1 MSWKTGKLQ
10 ILNDNIV
17 TTQKDSSVSGESY
30 IVNTNTMT
38 NHNEIIDIILNKDI
52 DALQS
57 WINKGGDVKTLIHE
71 ESLIQYIIDEIEI
84 DEEDIYVKMIEIL
97 IENGADVNYFDEE
110 YNAPVFQTI
119 YLDKPKV
126 LKLIL
131 EKGAHVHL
139 VGEERDTP
147 LTRAALDQ
155 NLEMIKLILPYSNN
169 DFINRSG
176 TFHAK
181 TPLGLA
187 FYYGNLEMI
196 ELLLQYRA
204 DPFVN
209 DGEGYPTIENIPEDI
224 DENLKKE
231 IFDLIERYKTK

>member
-1 MSWKTGKLQ
+1 M
-10 ILNDNIV
+10 
-17 TTQKDSSVSGESY
+17 
-30 IVNTNTMT
+30 
-38 NHNEIIDIILNKDI
+38 ID
-52 DALQS
+52 
-57 WINKGGDVKTLIHE
+57 
-71 ESLIQYIIDEIEI
+71 
-84 DEEDIYVKMIEIL
+84 IL

-110 YNAPVFQTI
+110 YYAPVFQTI
-119 YLDKPKV
+119 YLNKPKV

-131 EKGAHVHL
+131 EKGANVPL

-147 LTRAALDQ
+147 LTRAALDN
-155 NLEMIKLILPYSNN
+155 NLEIIRLILPYSNN

-187 FYYGNLEMI
+187 FHYGNLEMI
-196 ELLLQYRA
+196 ELLLQYKA

-209 DGEGYPTIENIPEDI
+209 DGEGYLTIENIPKET

-231 IFDLIERYKTK
+231 IFDLIEKYKHH

>member
-1 MSWKTGKLQ
+1 
-10 ILNDNIV
+10 
-17 TTQKDSSVSGESY
+17 
-30 IVNTNTMT
+30 MT
-38 NHNEIIDIILNKDI
+38 NHNEIINIVLNKDI
-52 DALQS
+52 DALQN
-57 WINKGGDVKTLIHE
+57 WINKGGNAKILINQ
-71 ESLIQYIIDEIEI
+71 ESLIQYIIDEIEAG
-84 DEEDIYVKMIEIL
+84 EEDIYVKMIEIL

-119 YLDKPKV
+119 YLNKLKV
-126 LKLIL
+126 LKLML
-131 EKGAHVHL
+131 EKGANVHL

-147 LTRAALDQ
+147 LARAALDQ
-155 NLEMIKLILPYSNN
+155 NLEVIKLILPYSNN

-187 FYYGNLEMI
+187 FHYGNLEMI

-209 DGEGYPTIENIPEDI
+209 DGEGYPTIENIPKDI
-224 DENLKKE
+224 DEDLKKE
-231 IFDLIERYKTK
+231 IFDLLELYRQ